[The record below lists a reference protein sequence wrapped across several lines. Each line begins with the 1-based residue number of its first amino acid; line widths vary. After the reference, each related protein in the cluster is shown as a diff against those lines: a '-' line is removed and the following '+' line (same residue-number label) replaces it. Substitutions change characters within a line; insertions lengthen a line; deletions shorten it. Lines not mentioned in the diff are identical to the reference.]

1 MPYEMIETLF
11 SSPLMVATLECN
23 RRLVRLRRT
32 SERLDLKGFASL
44 EEYYSLHLP
53 RPLRRGRALLLDSR
67 EALMVS
73 DPELQQRMTES
84 ARRLF
89 DGFDR
94 TAVLVR
100 TAVGK
105 LQINRMARQGAPQ
118 LAVFDDEAAAIAWLL
133 A

>member
-1 MPYEMIETLF
+1 
-11 SSPLMVATLECN
+11 
-23 RRLVRLRRT
+23 
-32 SERLDLKGFASL
+32 
-44 EEYYSLHLP
+44 
-53 RPLRRGRALLLDSR
+53 
-67 EALMVS
+67 MVS

-105 LQINRMARQGAPQ
+105 LQINRMARQGVPQ